1 MEESINAE
9 NEFILKKLGVDR
21 VDDIISLENASMETD
36 TTFPLTKDE
45 LVDLYKEGYI
55 AYGYDDDN
63 STLIAKV
70 GFTKEDANK
79 VELDVC
85 VHPNFQGKGMGT
97 KILNQ
102 SIEKFLSEC
111 NNLSIFLKVHPENPA
126 LKLYERIG
134 FQAIKDSEGNYNIQN
149 TEHGPRIMMNYEI

>member
-1 MEESINAE
+1 MKESINAE
-9 NEFILKKLGVDR
+9 NEFILKKLESDR
-21 VDDIISLENASMETD
+21 VDDIIALENASMKTD

-45 LVDLYKEGYI
+45 LVSLYEEGYI
-55 AYGYDDDN
+55 AYGFEDN
-63 STLIAKV
+63 NFILIAKV
-70 GFTKEDANK
+70 GFTKEDNNK

-85 VHPNFQGKGMGT
+85 VLPDFQGKGIGT
-97 KILNQ
+97 KVLNQ
-102 SIEKFLSEC
+102 SIEKFLSEY

-149 TEHGPRIMMNYEI
+149 TEHGPRITMNYEN